1 MSFNILL
8 RSYMES
14 DPIGK
19 AIFILLFALSIITWV
34 VLLSKAKTFILAKR
48 ELKQSRLNSSGPF
61 SILFQEA
68 QKSHPK
74 LEEHLD
80 MIAQIEIKKLEQ
92 NLFIL
97 QTIVSLAPFV
107 GILGTVWG
115 ILISLF
121 EMRHHSSSLGNSAII
136 AGLSTALGTTVLG
149 LIIAIP
155 ALIGYNALK
164 SASRSLYSDMQV
176 FSHNL
181 IHGQVR

>member
-19 AIFILLFALSIITWV
+19 AIFMLLFALSIITWV

-92 NLFIL
+92 NLF
-97 QTIVSLAPFV
+97 
-107 GILGTVWG
+107 ILGTVWG